1 MYVVYCCYCS
11 QLQVLFKMSRNVKT
25 VKMSAPVQKYC
36 KVCHDAGK
44 SEAEYRS
51 HFTRETREPSSKV
64 TCPTLLA
71 LECRYCYKNGHTV
84 KYCPVLKDNEKQKK
98 REEAST
104 RRTEASQKAEVK
116 PKGKSTNLNVFAI
129 LESDSE
135 EEEIVQ
141 KPVKEEYPVL
151 CAPALAR
158 SQSVSVNYAAALAKP
173 AAPKATE
180 VKVIVVA
187 PPAPKPEAKPET
199 KAAPWASSAP
209 KASTM
214 NWASWS
220 DSEDEDEEESVVPS
234 YTATSYANK
243 PSVTAD
249 YDSDW

>member
-1 MYVVYCCYCS
+1 
-11 QLQVLFKMSRNVKT
+11 MSRNVKN

-51 HFTRETREPSSKV
+51 HFTRETRDPSSKV

-84 KYCPVLKDNEKQKK
+84 KYCPVLKDNEKQRK

-104 RRTEASQKAEVK
+104 RRTEVAQKAEVK
-116 PKGKSTNLNVFAI
+116 PKGKSINNVFAI
-129 LESDSE
+129 LDSDSE
-135 EEEIVQ
+135 EETVVQ

-151 CAPALAR
+151 CAPSLTR
-158 SQSVSVNYAAALAKP
+158 TQSVSVNYAAALAKAP
-173 AAPKATE
+173 APKAPE
-180 VKVIVVA
+180 VKVVA
-187 PPAPKPEAKPET
+187 PPAPTPKVVEA
-199 KAAPWASSAP
+199 KAAPWASGVP

-214 NWASWS
+214 KSWADWS
-220 DSEDEDEEESVVPS
+220 DSEDEDEEDSVVPS
-234 YTATSYANK
+234 YTATSYAQ
-243 PSVTAD
+243 PSVDAD